1 MKDKFATIDEI
12 KAAHDILLPG
22 KPDFEE
28 DKVKVIESNESRD
41 IKACPGSGKTTVL
54 LAKLSILSNRM
65 PFADGTG
72 ICVLTHTNV
81 AIDEIKARFGGK
93 ADLLFNYPNFCG
105 TIQAFVDRFLTIPFF
120 NSFSEKPIVDVNGE
134 RADGIIDR
142 EFKKRFQEFSNQN
155 KKSLYSLV
163 EIDRYKQGGKVNW
176 DAVHEEIKKICRECY
191 YNYTEKKFY
200 RTYGDERSIAAE
212 SKKNSPRYSFLHVV
226 RRAAEWQGIL
236 KYEDAFAIA
245 TAYSEV
251 LPAIRESLSKR
262 FRYVFIDEVQDSSQ
276 LQLDLLDAVFDR
288 EKTVV
293 QRFGDEYQA
302 IYNIDENCAWVPVN
316 ALPLNESKRFG
327 ESIAKVLR
335 TVCIKDNKELRG
347 NRDVASVKPV
357 MLVYTDA
364 LKVLPAFAQLLREK
378 KIGERSVADIALNER
393 KKDSLNRVNIKAI
406 GFVGKP
412 KQADGEWLSLHRYFP
427 QFENQT
433 TAKKPFGE
441 TITLNTF
448 LQKNAIQ
455 DNPQEYR
462 SHLLDAL
469 VTVLERAD
477 IKRENGRRYNKTTML
492 ERIEE
497 EKSGLYESLKGKL
510 SEWVLKI
517 CNSEYNVDADV
528 FDSVKSF
535 VSSDFAALFGFM
547 ANIGAVKAFLKKEE
561 TAFYEIKKEQ
571 LSENLYR
578 EGELEI
584 EVATVHSVKGETHAA
599 TLFLET
605 KYYKFESEHFGA
617 QLCGEVYKPRR
628 GDSHV
633 LPALKVAYVAMSRP
647 KYLLAYTIH
656 KDRFDQL
663 DRAKLEKIWEVKEV

>member
-1 MKDKFATIDEI
+1 M
-12 KAAHDILLPG
+12 
-22 KPDFEE
+22 
-28 DKVKVIESNESRD
+28 
-41 IKACPGSGKTTVL
+41 
-54 LAKLSILSNRM
+54 
-65 PFADGTG
+65 
-72 ICVLTHTNV
+72 
-81 AIDEIKARFGGK
+81 
-93 ADLLFNYPNFCG
+93 
-105 TIQAFVDRFLTIPFF
+105 
-120 NSFSEKPIVDVNGE
+120 
-134 RADGIIDR
+134 
-142 EFKKRFQEFSNQN
+142 
-155 KKSLYSLV
+155 
-163 EIDRYKQGGKVNW
+163 NW

-335 TVCIKDNKELRG
+335 TVCIKDNEELRG
-347 NRDVASVKPV
+347 NSDVAFVKPV

-455 DNPQEYR
+455 DNPLEYR

-535 VSSDFAALFGFM
+535 VSSDFAALFGVM

-561 TAFYEIKKEQ
+561 AAFYEIKKEQ
-571 LSENLYR
+571 MSENLYR

-617 QLCGEVYKPRR
+617 QLCGEAYKPRR

-656 KDRFDQL
+656 RDRFDQL